1 MHGLFVALRLLKNR
15 EMRRLMAAL
24 VAYSLTEH
32 ATWLALMV
40 FAFQRGGVAETGVAL
55 FAMLVPAAF
64 IAPIASRA
72 IGPLGSGR
80 ALTLGFA
87 IQAVL
92 LAATAAVLVA
102 DAPAGAVYAAALG
115 SSVSLVLT
123 RPAAAALLP
132 TLARS
137 VEELTAANATSSL
150 VAMIGL
156 FAGPAAAGIVLAGT
170 SLSTVFWLTAAL
182 MAIATLLVVGFAGA
196 DDRADAVDGSAH
208 AHEAAHLTT
217 DGGTDTAEAR
227 SVRLLIGLQGLVFAL
242 VGALDVAFVAMA
254 VELLERSEATAGA
267 LNAAHGFGAF
277 VGAVASLS
285 LVGRR
290 RLTPAIAVASSAA
303 GLSVAAL
310 AAVGDLWP
318 ALGLLALAGAGRAV
332 SGVASR
338 TMLQGLSPSDTLGRV
353 FGALEGTSMLALA
366 IGALLFSVAADRLGL
381 ETAFMVTGLL
391 LPSVI
396 GLSLARLA
404 AIDRQRPTVDAD
416 LVTLLR
422 STPVFG
428 PLPPYAIEH
437 MIANLGRRT
446 FAADETIISTGD
458 DGDEIFVIVG
468 GDVDVIRANGDPV
481 TCTAGDYFG
490 EIALLFDRPRTATVV
505 AGADGATTLTIDRET
520 YRSAIGVNALSHGRV
535 AATARRLLDDNGA
548 D

>member
-1 MHGLFVALRLLKNR
+1 
-15 EMRRLMAAL
+15 
-24 VAYSLTEH
+24 
-32 ATWLALMV
+32 
-40 FAFQRGGVAETGVAL
+40 
-55 FAMLVPAAF
+55 
-64 IAPIASRA
+64 
-72 IGPLGSGR
+72 
-80 ALTLGFA
+80 
-87 IQAVL
+87 
-92 LAATAAVLVA
+92 
-102 DAPAGAVYAAALG
+102 
-115 SSVSLVLT
+115 
-123 RPAAAALLP
+123 
-132 TLARS
+132 
-137 VEELTAANATSSL
+137 
-150 VAMIGL
+150 
-156 FAGPAAAGIVLAGT
+156 
-170 SLSTVFWLTAAL
+170 
-182 MAIATLLVVGFAGA
+182 
-196 DDRADAVDGSAH
+196 
-208 AHEAAHLTT
+208 
-217 DGGTDTAEAR
+217 
-227 SVRLLIGLQGLVFAL
+227 
-242 VGALDVAFVAMA
+242 
-254 VELLERSEATAGA
+254 
-267 LNAAHGFGAF
+267 

-353 FGALEGTSMLALA
+353 FGALEGMSMLALA

-481 TCTAGDYFG
+481 TRTAGDYFG

>member
-102 DAPAGAVYAAALG
+102 DAP
-115 SSVSLVLT
+115 
-123 RPAAAALLP
+123 
-132 TLARS
+132 ARS

-353 FGALEGTSMLALA
+353 FGALEGMSMLALA

-404 AIDRQRPTVDAD
+404 AIDRQRPTVDAE

-481 TCTAGDYFG
+481 TRTAGDYFG

-520 YRSAIGVNALSHGRV
+520 YRSAIGVNPLSHGRV